1 MKIGKHFNPKDATSR
16 RNLAAALRSRVSEID
31 LDQGRRHRGLGDP
44 ESGAQL
50 DHLRAAL
57 QRHPCHSCPDR
68 ETHLRWAE
76 RARRLERENA
86 RQEARMNSRS
96 NTIANHF
103 DKVCLVLESLGYLTG
118 DGGRD
123 VSEQGRMLARIYA
136 ELDLVAAECIRAGV
150 FIGLTHPQLAA
161 VLASLV
167 FEARKSD
174 EPGRRPRMPDARTN
188 LAMTEVRRIW
198 REVSLVE
205 RDARLD
211 RGPEPDIGFSE
222 VAYGW
227 AAGRGLQA
235 VLEGSDLTAGD
246 FVRWIRQ
253 VADFAGQI
261 ADAAG
266 PGELHETARLL
277 VRSMRRGVVTYA
289 PEMDSD
295 EGDDLTGAD
304 LP

>member
-1 MKIGKHFNPKDATSR
+1 
-16 RNLAAALRSRVSEID
+16 
-31 LDQGRRHRGLGDP
+31 
-44 ESGAQL
+44 
-50 DHLRAAL
+50 
-57 QRHPCHSCPDR
+57 
-68 ETHLRWAE
+68 
-76 RARRLERENA
+76 
-86 RQEARMNSRS
+86 
-96 NTIANHF
+96 
-103 DKVCLVLESLGYLTG
+103 
-118 DGGRD
+118 
-123 VSEQGRMLARIYA
+123 
-136 ELDLVAAECIRAGV
+136 
-150 FIGLTHPQLAA
+150 

-174 EPGRRPRMPDARTN
+174 EAGRRPRMPDARTN

-266 PGELHETARLL
+266 PGELRETARLL